1 MPGTNSGLLQGV
13 TILDLTSMISGPLA
27 TMMLADQGANVIK
40 VESPGGDYARH
51 VATRRG
57 SFSASFANNNRNKR
71 SIVLDLKQA
80 DGLAA
85 LHALIKQA
93 DVMVQNFRP
102 GVATR
107 IGVGPEQAQAT
118 NSKLIYLSISGFGF
132 TGPFRDKPVF
142 DPLIQAL
149 SGLTTIQGGAD
160 DARPRLVRTILPD
173 KLTAMQASQ
182 TILAALFARERH
194 GGSGRVIELSMLDTI
209 VSFLWSSD
217 MGGHTFVG
225 QEVASETAQSF
236 IDLIY
241 ETTDGY
247 VSIAVM
253 QDKHWQGFLRAVDR
267 ADLIEDERFATPAL
281 REINKNE
288 RTQLIQS
295 LVAERLTE
303 ALITTLEANDVPCSP
318 VLTRSEM
325 IRHPQIVANGILDTY
340 EHPSAGTL
348 RQARPAPRVLDAPAF
363 YPNGAPQLGEHTRE
377 VLAEAGLTTEH
388 IAAMLSSGAA
398 IESGSQAQQGVPDDG

>member
-1 MPGTNSGLLQGV
+1 MAEPDAPLLDGV

-40 VESPGGDYARH
+40 VESPSGDYARH
-51 VATRRG
+51 VATRRNG
-57 SFSASFANNNRNKR
+57 FSASFVNNNRNKR
-71 SIVLDLKQA
+71 SIVLDLKHPA
-80 DGLAA
+80 GLDA
-85 LHALIKQA
+85 LRGLIRQA

-107 IGVGPEQAQAT
+107 MGVGPEQAQEI
-118 NSKLIYLSISGFGF
+118 NPSLIYLSIAGFGF

-160 DARPRLVRTILPD
+160 NTRPRLVRTILPD

-182 TILAALFARERH
+182 IILAALFARERQ
-194 GGSGRVIELSMLDTI
+194 GGPGKRIELSMLDTI

-225 QEVASETAQSF
+225 EEVSSETAQSF

-241 ETTDGY
+241 ETRDGY

-253 QDKHWQGFLRAVDR
+253 QDKHWQGFLKAVGR
-267 ADLIEDERFATPAL
+267 RDLIEDARFATPAL

-288 RTQLIQS
+288 RVELIQS
-295 LVAERLTE
+295 LVADNNTERL
-303 ALITTLEANDVPCSP
+303 IDDLEAFDVPCSP

-325 IRHPQIVANGILDTY
+325 IQHPQIIANQIVGIHQ
-340 EHPSAGTL
+340 HPQAGAL
-348 RQARPAPRVLDAPAF
+348 RQTRPAPQLANSSAFHPVGAPA
-363 YPNGAPQLGEHTRE
+363 LGQHTRE
-377 VLAEAGLTTEH
+377 VLIESGMSEQAVNILVET
-388 IAAMLSSGAA
+388 GAA
-398 IESGSQAQQGVPDDG
+398 ICTQGGVDGR